1 MEMNTKKCNLCGLR
15 SFDLVKQKLRDDKS
29 HYKVF
34 KCKGCKH
41 IQLIP
46 KPSTEDDKDFYDR
59 NLQDKRRKKKLDFEK
74 LKDDNQFDTE
84 RHVRLITS
92 LSKGT
97 NCSILDIGSG
107 YGFFVNSLY
116 ERQFKDVTGI
126 ETSRERREIAQ
137 ANSPVKI
144 LDCDINDPDTN
155 IGRFDIITIFHVL
168 EHMANPIAFLK
179 NVSKILKEN
188 GTLVC
193 EVPNVNEML
202 LDYCKE
208 YNDFYWIRA
217 HLNYFS
223 EHTLRLSFE
232 KAGFKGTK
240 IVFEQRYG
248 LINLC
253 NWLTTGKP
261 QLEMP
266 IFDICGG
273 YGPIEE
279 KYREWL
285 KSIQR
290 TDTLIAIVGIG
301 EINFSELM
309 NIQK

>member
-1 MEMNTKKCNLCGLR
+1 MVARTEMKDTCNLCGSR
-15 SFDLVKQKLRDDKS
+15 SFELIRNCLRDEKDI
-29 HYKVF
+29 YKVF
-34 KCKGCKH
+34 GCEHCGHK
-41 IQLIP
+41 QLMP
-46 KPSTEDDKDFYDR
+46 KPPMEDDRGFYNK
-59 NLQDKRRKKKLDFEK
+59 NLQDKRRNKEIDFEK
-74 LKDDNQFDTE
+74 LKRNNQFDTE
-84 RHVRLITS
+84 RHVRLIES
-92 LSKGT
+92 LCKDR
-97 NCSILDIGSG
+97 NCRILDIGSG
-107 YGFFVNSLY
+107 YGFFVNGLFG
-116 ERQFKDVTGI
+116 RQFKNVTGI
-126 ETSRERREIAQ
+126 EISKERREISQ
-137 ANSPVKI
+137 VNSGVKI
-144 LDCDINDPDTN
+144 LDCNVNDPDMDIST
-155 IGRFDIITIFHVL
+155 FDIITLFHVL
-168 EHMANPIAFLK
+168 EHMADPIAFLRNIRK
-179 NVSKILKEN
+179 LLKRN

-232 KAGFKGTK
+232 KAGFKGTR
-240 IVFEQRYG
+240 IIYEQRYG

-290 TDTLIAIVGIG
+290 TDTLIAIGGIG
-301 EINFSELM
+301 QSNFS
-309 NIQK
+309 